1 MDADDITASGGSS
14 IELWLS
20 AGDEQ
25 VTQVTLQRRVWE
37 ELREETVLAGADLRV
52 ELTDRV
58 AVLDGT
64 VDHYLAKAA
73 AERAARRVEGICG
86 VESCIQVRPRA
97 THNAQTDADLA
108 AAATRALDRSTLG
121 PPEGITVRVESG
133 VITLGGVVRRVAERI
148 AAEDAVS
155 PLPGVTD
162 IRNEI
167 AVRPA
172 TRPEHLGEQVREA
185 VQRQHAR
192 HVAVELRGD
201 TVVLRGRV
209 RSLAERD
216 GLEHTVWT
224 VPGVAALTDEVEV
237 AP

>member
-1 MDADDITASGGSS
+1 MGADEITGSGGSS

-20 AGDEQ
+20 DGDER
-25 VTQVTLQRRVWE
+25 VAQVTLQGRVWDE
-37 ELREETVLAGADLRV
+37 FREEARLAGADLRV
-52 ELTDRV
+52 EVTDRV

-73 AERAARRVEGICG
+73 AERAARRVEGLCG
-86 VESCIQVRPRA
+86 VESHIQVRLRA
-97 THNAQTDADLA
+97 AHVQTDADLT
-108 AAATRALDRSTLG
+108 AAATRALDCSALG
-121 PPEGITVRVESG
+121 PSAGITVRVESG
-133 VITLGGVVRRVAERI
+133 VITLGGAVRRVAGRS

-155 PLPGVTD
+155 RLPGVTD
-162 IRNEI
+162 VCNEI

-172 TRPEHLGEQVREA
+172 RRFEQIGEPVREA

-216 GLEHTVWT
+216 GLEHAVWT